1 MKVAE
6 YVALGLPVICSGIA
20 TMRHY
25 FSDDELL
32 FFEPENAEDLARAIR
47 VLLTDPAAAEERAA
61 RSRMKLDKLDWPAQK
76 ETLVETV
83 EALAGS
89 GHGIRGARRGR
100 ATLAGQVRRMRPQA
114 KDKEITKHA

>member
-6 YVALGLPVICSGIA
+6 YVTLGLPVICSGIA

-32 FFEPENAEDLARAIR
+32 FFEPENAEALARAIR
-47 VLLTDPAAAEERAA
+47 ALLSNPAAAEERVA
-61 RSRMKLDKLDWPAQK
+61 RSRMKLDRLSWPAQK

-83 EALAGS
+83 EALAASREPRSWRKARTHGS
-89 GHGIRGARRGR
+89 I
-100 ATLAGQVRRMRPQA
+100 Q
-114 KDKEITKHA
+114 